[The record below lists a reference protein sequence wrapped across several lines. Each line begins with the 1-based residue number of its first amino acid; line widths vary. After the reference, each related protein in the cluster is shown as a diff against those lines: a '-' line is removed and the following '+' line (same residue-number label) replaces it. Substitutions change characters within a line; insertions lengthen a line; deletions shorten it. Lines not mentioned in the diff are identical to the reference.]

1 MFDHFT
7 SSSPLILVG
16 CGNMGKA
23 MAEGWLKAGLK
34 PEALYVVDPVASAGV
49 FPDVPASSYI
59 DGLDALPD
67 GLIASALVLAVKPQ
81 IINDVLT
88 GVSAAVDQS
97 TMIISV
103 AAGVTLVQMERGV
116 GTDAQYVRAMPNTP
130 AAIGAGITGL
140 TAVGLPEE
148 GKALAIAL
156 MSATGSAVWIE
167 SEDQMDAVT
176 AVSGSGPAYVFH
188 LVEAMAAAGV
198 KEGLPKETAMAL
210 ARQTIIGAGQ
220 LLAADP
226 ADAATLR
233 ERVTSP
239 GGTTAAALSV
249 LMQDEALAELMHK
262 AIKAARIRGGELA
275 G

>member
-1 MFDHFT
+1 MFNHFT
-7 SSSPLILVG
+7 SSSPLVLVG

-49 FPDVPASSYI
+49 LAGVPSSNYVV
-59 DGLDALPD
+59 GLDALPD

-88 GVSAAVDQS
+88 GVGPVADKN

-103 AAGVTLVQMERGV
+103 AAGVTLTQMERGV

-140 TAVGLPEE
+140 TAVGLSEE
-148 GKALAIAL
+148 GRALAIAL

-188 LVEAMAAAGV
+188 LVEAMATAGV
-198 KEGLPKETAMAL
+198 KEGLPEETAMAL

-220 LLAADP
+220 LLAADQ
-226 ADAATLR
+226 ADAATHR

-249 LMQDEALAELMHK
+249 LIQDAALAELMHK